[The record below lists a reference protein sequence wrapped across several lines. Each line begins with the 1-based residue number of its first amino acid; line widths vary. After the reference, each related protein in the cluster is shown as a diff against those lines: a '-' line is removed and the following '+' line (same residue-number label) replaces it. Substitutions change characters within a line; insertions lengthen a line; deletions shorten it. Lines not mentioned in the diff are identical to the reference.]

1 MRTFHSGHF
10 TDCGSEGVNCLKRKL
25 SLEPGFQTRRAWG
38 DRVCKLDVVKYSIS
52 DYFVLLLLLFLF
64 CFFVLFLNQ
73 RLAWV
78 CWLAVSTCIHP
89 KYNPACFGL
98 TYLRDL
104 DGENRA
110 AKDTKE

>member
-52 DYFVLLLLLFLF
+52 DYFVLLLL
-64 CFFVLFLNQ
+64 FFVLFFCFVFKSAFSLGL
-73 RLAWV
+73 LASCVHVYTSKIQPCVLWTDI
-78 CWLAVSTCIHP
+78 ST
-89 KYNPACFGL
+89 
-98 TYLRDL
+98 
-104 DGENRA
+104 
-110 AKDTKE
+110 